1 MAHCLNK
8 VMIIGYLGRD
18 PEMRFTPTG
27 KSVSSFSVACNRS
40 WKSKDGERHTDT
52 DWFNVVAWGDLA
64 EISKQYLSKGSMVYV
79 EGRLQIREWVDSNGS
94 SQKSVEI
101 IARDIMLMDSKNK
114 NIQNDTEDFEDFPF

>member
-40 WKSKDGERHTDT
+40 WKSKDGERHTET
-52 DWFNVVAWGDLA
+52 DWFNVVAWEALA

-79 EGRLQIREWVDSNGS
+79 EGRLQIREWVDSNGNP
-94 SQKSVEI
+94 QKSVEI
-101 IARDIMLMDSKNK
+101 VARDIMLMDSKNK
-114 NIQNDTEDFEDFPF
+114 NIQNDTEEFEDFPF

>member
-1 MAHCLNK
+1 MARCLNK

-40 WKSKDGERHTDT
+40 WKSKDGERHTET

-79 EGRLQIREWVDSNGS
+79 EGRLQIREWVDSNGNP
-94 SQKSVEI
+94 QKSVEI
-101 IARDIMLMDSKNK
+101 IARDILMMDSKDK
-114 NIQNDTEDFEDFPF
+114 NNQNDTEEFEDFPF

>member
-1 MAHCLNK
+1 MARCLNK

-27 KSVSSFSVACNRS
+27 KSVSSFSVACNRC

-52 DWFNVVAWGDLA
+52 DWFNIVAWGDLA
-64 EISKQYLSKGSMVYV
+64 EISKQYLSKGSLVYV
-79 EGRLQIREWVDSNGS
+79 EGRLQIRDWVDSNGT

-101 IARDIMLMDSKNK
+101 VARDIMMMDNK
-114 NIQNDTEDFEDFPF
+114 QKDIQNDTEDYEDFPF

>member
-1 MAHCLNK
+1 MARCLNK

-40 WKSKDGERHTDT
+40 WKSKDGERHTET

-79 EGRLQIREWVDSNGS
+79 EGRLQIREWVDSNS
-94 SQKSVEI
+94 NPQKSVEI
-101 IARDIMLMDSKNK
+101 VARDIMLMDSKNK
-114 NIQNDTEDFEDFPF
+114 NNQNDAEDFEDFPF